1 MTDGTQRH
9 ERLWGGRVSEV
20 PSETTLRFMSGRDVT
35 PLAPADTHLIP
46 DDLWA
51 SAAHVTMLARQGI
64 IPSADARALLDGL
77 AEIERHHQQGRFALD
92 PAREDVHT
100 NIEMTL
106 VEICGPEVGGRV
118 HTGRSRNDQVAT
130 ALRLYLRRN
139 TLDLAGGT
147 LALLRTILDL
157 ADAHRATVM
166 PGFTHHQPATPTTL
180 GHLLASCAEA
190 FGRDVA
196 RLLGWLDLHNRS
208 PLGGAAGYGTT
219 LPLDRDLTAAYL
231 AFDGPHLT
239 SLDPLSTRGEP
250 ETDLALALAQLLKHL
265 AGLAQTVILLGT
277 PGYDLLR
284 LSPAYTSG
292 SSIMPQKAN
301 PDSMEVIK
309 ARAAVAV
316 GSVSSLLSIGAASF
330 MGYNRDTQWS
340 KYVIIDLIE
349 EMRDAPIVMAGAL
362 STMYVDV
369 QAAARLA
376 AGHFVGSTALMEW
389 LVAARGL
396 PLRRAK
402 QVVETAVLLSEQDG
416 AGEVTDAAL
425 RTALARHGLPLEIDA
440 TLVAAVQRPE
450 AIVHAARAVGG
461 PAPETVA
468 VAIAALRER
477 LAAHDARR
485 DAVLARIA
493 EARDRL
499 QVDGTAL
506 AR

>member
-9 ERLWGGRVSEV
+9 ERLWGGRVSEA
-20 PSETTLRFMSGRDVT
+20 PSEATLRFMSGRDVT
-35 PLAPADTHLIP
+35 PLVPADTHLIP

-51 SAAHVTMLARQGI
+51 SAAHVTMLACQGI

-77 AEIERHHQQGRFALD
+77 AEIERRHQQGRFALD

-106 VEICGPEVGGRV
+106 AEICGPEVGGRV

-139 TLDLAGGT
+139 TLDLAGATGV
-147 LALLRTILDL
+147 LLRTILDL

-190 FGRDVA
+190 FERDVA

-277 PGYDLLR
+277 PGYNLLR

-309 ARAAVAV
+309 ARAAIAV

-349 EMRDAPIVMAGAL
+349 ETRDAPIVMAGAL
-362 STMYVDV
+362 STMYVDA

-389 LVAARGL
+389 LVAAQGL

-425 RTALARHGLPLEIDA
+425 RTALERHGLTLEIDA

-499 QVDGTAL
+499 QADGTAL